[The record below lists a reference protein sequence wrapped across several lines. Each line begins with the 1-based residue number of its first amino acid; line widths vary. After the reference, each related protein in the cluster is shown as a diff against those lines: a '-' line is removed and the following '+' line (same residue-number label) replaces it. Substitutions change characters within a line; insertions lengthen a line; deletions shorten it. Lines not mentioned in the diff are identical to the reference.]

1 MQAQSDFELGDHHPP
16 RELRRGLFFVSGLD
30 AIAHAAQGLYA
41 HAGHVA
47 CANARDQIPARTGIQ
62 RCGVT

>member
-1 MQAQSDFELGDHHPP
+1 
-16 RELRRGLFFVSGLD
+16 LRRGLFFVSGLD